1 MCDSD
6 RNVSSQSRP
15 RSRISM
21 KKKSQKKVASL
32 SPLEE
37 AVMQAI
43 WRRGSAS
50 AEDVRKALMGKHEL
64 KDSTVRTILR
74 RLEGKGVL
82 SHSVA
87 GRTYIYAPQTDANNL
102 AGDAVQQ
109 IADRFCKGSLSSLL
123 LGMANDSR
131 ISPEELRELA
141 DKIEQAE
148 ENSSQKSSG
157 KKKRSKKSP

>member
-1 MCDSD
+1 
-6 RNVSSQSRP
+6 
-15 RSRISM
+15 M
-21 KKKSQKKVASL
+21 KKRSQKKVASL

-37 AVMQAI
+37 SVMQAI
-43 WRRGSAS
+43 WKRGSAS

-82 SHSVA
+82 THSVE

-102 AGDAVQQ
+102 AGDAVQR
-109 IADRFCKGSLSSLL
+109 IADRFCKGSLSGLL

-141 DKIEQAE
+141 DRIEQAE
-148 ENSSQKSSG
+148 RSGSTKSPGS
-157 KKKRSKKSP
+157 KAKPKKSP